1 MKWRH
6 PGTAYS
12 TSGLFTKNKERI
24 QKFKET
30 GYSRYIIQNELDKAH
45 FQYDMTYGDFIDLT
59 RKTVSDEL
67 LHNEAVNIVK
77 NPKYDGYQKGL
88 PSMFFWQENLYQVY
102 KYTNRFAGI
111 STKNEN
117 LWNKELAEELHK
129 SIIKNKKIIKL
140 HSLQIDKIWVADLA
154 HMQLVTKFNKQTVFL
169 LFVNDIF

>member
-1 MKWRH
+1 
-6 PGTAYS
+6 
-12 TSGLFTKNKERI
+12 
-24 QKFKET
+24 
-30 GYSRYIIQNELDKAH
+30 
-45 FQYDMTYGDFIDLT
+45 MTYGDFIDLT
-59 RKTVSDEL
+59 RRTVYDEL

-77 NPKYDGYQKGL
+77 NPKYD
-88 PSMFFWQENLYQVY
+88 
-102 KYTNRFAGI
+102 RFAGI

-154 HMQLVTKFNKQTVFL
+154 HMQLVTNFNKQTVFL